1 MAEDVLLTL
10 TGGWTETRFERDT
23 YGPDD
28 REGVRATVERDAAV
42 VEVLPVEYRRESG
55 VENVHALTEEWRGER
70 SDPSVPLT
78 DVPPTTAFATRLTY
92 TPYDRERQEVVCLAA
107 DADDALAVALW
118 LARAAED
125 ARDLRRHVNRHAGMG
140 SPTGAALSDDDVLGA
155 IFADEPTQC
164 VYNACETEDHSIEL
178 PYRYAPL
185 LSAARRTRM
194 GVPRFPST
202 VRGLV
207 GNVTDEAYEEY
218 DLADVDL
225 DVPIQRDDPGE
236 YHLPEDVAD
245 AVAGTDAESYA
256 LVRLGEEA

>member
-1 MAEDVLLTL
+1 MLRL
-10 TGGWTETRFERDT
+10 TGGWTETYFERDA

-28 REGVRATVERDAAV
+28 REGVRAAFERDAAD

-78 DVPPTTAFATRLTY
+78 DVAPTTAFATRLTY
-92 TPYDRERQEVVCLAA
+92 TPYDRERQEVVCLVA

-118 LARAAED
+118 LVGAAED

-140 SPTGAALSDDDVLGA
+140 SPTGAALSDDDVLAA
-155 IFADEPTQC
+155 IHADEPTHC
-164 VYNACETEDHSIEL
+164 VYSADETDDHHIEL
-178 PYRYAPL
+178 PYRYTPL
-185 LSAARRTRM
+185 LSAARRTPV

-207 GNVTDEAYEEY
+207 GAVSEEAWEEHG
-218 DLADVDL
+218 LADVDF
-225 DVPIQRDDPGE
+225 DAEVVREGPGE
-236 YHLPEDVAD
+236 FRLSEDVAD
-245 AVAGTDAESYA
+245 AVAGTDAEAYA
-256 LVRLGEEA
+256 LVRFGDEV